1 MNNTKISGIILAAGL
16 SGRMNSFKPLL
27 KTKDGN
33 TFIQTIIKK
42 LSTVC
47 EEIIVVCGHKND
59 EVITNISNMPEYSKC
74 RVVINDDYKKGMF
87 SSLKCGVEHVNEE
100 WILYHFVDQPGLPT
114 EFYSEMKLLIN
125 EKYNWIQ
132 PKKANRKGH
141 PILFDGVVKNAIRIG
156 DENSN
161 LRIINKDSKISK
173 LYFESSSDLI
183 FQDIDTENDY
193 RMIDSNNENEL
204 G

>member
-1 MNNTKISGIILAAGL
+1 MNSKIKVSGIILSAGL

-27 KTKDGN
+27 KTQNGD
-33 TFIQTIIKK
+33 TFIKTIIKK

-47 EEIIVVCGHKND
+47 EEIIVVCGYKSD
-59 EVITNISNMPEYSKC
+59 DVIANISSMPEYSKC
-74 RVVINDDYKKGMF
+74 HVVVNNEYEKGMF
-87 SSLKCGVEHVNEE
+87 SSLKCGVEHANEE

-114 EFYSEMKLLIN
+114 DFYAEMKLLIS

-132 PKKANRKGH
+132 PVKENKRGH
-141 PILFDGVVKNAIRIG
+141 PILFDIVVKNAIR
-156 DENSN
+156 DSDDNSN

-173 LYFESSSDLI
+173 LYFESSTDLI

-193 RMIDSNNENEL
+193 RMIDNNV
-204 G
+204 GD